1 MPLFRRKSADLV
13 EDQVSEVDS
22 SDALAVATRGHTPS
36 KRELGVTTPKR
47 PSTQRRPGGA
57 APVSR
62 TPLTKQ
68 EAKEQRRLAR
78 QRESER
84 FRREGG
90 PRDRGPERLLV
101 RNIVDSRR
109 TVGSF
114 FLGGA
119 FVVLIGASVPD
130 SRVQAIANILWLA
143 LALAVI
149 VDSFLIS
156 RRIKKIVNERFPKT
170 SERMGSLYFYGISRS
185 LSFRRMRVPSPAVG
199 VGEKF

>member
-1 MPLFRRKSADLV
+1 MPLFRRKSTALV
-13 EDQVSEVDS
+13 EDQVSEAES
-22 SDALAVATRGHTPS
+22 SESAANAVRGYTPS

-57 APVSR
+57 AVSK
-62 TPLTKQ
+62 TPLTKE
-68 EAKEQRRLAR
+68 EAKEQRKLAR

-101 RNIVDSRR
+101 RNVVDSRR
-109 TVGSF
+109 NAGSF

-119 FVVLIGASVPD
+119 FIVLLGATVPD
-130 SRVQAIANILWLA
+130 PRVQTVVNILWLA
-143 LALAVI
+143 LTLAVI

-156 RRIKKIVNERFPKT
+156 RRIKKALNERFPKST
-170 SERMGSLYFYGISRS
+170 ERMGSLYFYGISRALS
-185 LSFRRMRVPSPAVG
+185 LRRMRVPAPAVA

>member
-1 MPLFRRKSADLV
+1 MPLFRRKSTALV
-13 EDQVSEVDS
+13 EDQVSEVES
-22 SDALAVATRGHTPS
+22 TEAGSAATRGYTPS

-57 APVSR
+57 SVSR
-62 TPLTKQ
+62 TPLTKE
-68 EAKEQRRLAR
+68 EAKEQRKLAR

-84 FRREGG
+84 FRQEGG

-101 RNIVDSRR
+101 RNVVDSRR
-109 TVGSF
+109 TAGSF

-119 FVVLIGASVPD
+119 FIVLLGATIPD
-130 SRVQAIANILWLA
+130 PRVQTVVNILWLA
-143 LALAVI
+143 LTLAVI

-156 RRIKKIVNERFPKT
+156 RRIKKAVNDRFPKT

-185 LSFRRMRVPSPAVG
+185 LSFRRMRVPVPAVG

>member
-13 EDQVSEVDS
+13 EEQVSEIETSEV
-22 SDALAVATRGHTPS
+22 VAAGRGHTPS
-36 KRELGVTTPKR
+36 KRELGVPTPKR
-47 PSTQRRPGGA
+47 PSSQRRPGGA

-68 EAKEQRRLAR
+68 EIKEQRKLAR

-84 FRREGG
+84 FRTEGG

-101 RNIVDSRR
+101 RNVVDSRR

-119 FVVLIGASVPD
+119 FIVLLGASVPD
-130 SRVQAIANILWLA
+130 SRVQAVANVLWLA

-156 RRIKKIVNERFPKT
+156 RKIKKAVTERFPKT
-170 SERMGSLYFYGISRS
+170 SEKMGSLYFYGISRS
-185 LSFRRMRVPSPAVG
+185 LSFRRMRVPMPVVA

>member
-1 MPLFRRKSADLV
+1 MPLFRRKSTDLV
-13 EDQVSEVDS
+13 EDQVSEVETSED
-22 SDALAVATRGHTPS
+22 VTTATRGHTPS
-36 KRELGVTTPKR
+36 KRELGVATPKR

-57 APVSR
+57 AVSR
-62 TPLTKQ
+62 TPLTKE

-90 PRDRGPERLLV
+90 PRDRGPERVLV
-101 RNIVDSRR
+101 RNVVDSRR

-130 SRVQAIANILWLA
+130 ARVQAIANVLWLA

-149 VDSFLIS
+149 VDSILIS
-156 RRIKKIVNERFPKT
+156 RRIKKVVRERFPKT
-170 SERMGSLYFYGISRS
+170 TERMGSLYFYGISRS
-185 LSFRRMRVPSPAVG
+185 LSFRRMRVPMPAVA
-199 VGEKF
+199 VGEKY